1 MADQNEELI
10 AYLQVIGSSIVQY
23 GNLSVPEKAAVFA
36 NFQAY
41 QRNGNFSI
49 VYILYTFYVKIISNF
64 LCLYLYPTSAADLN
78 SIWVFPSFDST
89 RYVGW
94 FFISQR

>member
-49 VYILYTFYVKIISNF
+49 VYIYYTS
-64 LCLYLYPTSAADLN
+64 
-78 SIWVFPSFDST
+78 
-89 RYVGW
+89 
-94 FFISQR
+94 FFISLLIIPRQISLHQR